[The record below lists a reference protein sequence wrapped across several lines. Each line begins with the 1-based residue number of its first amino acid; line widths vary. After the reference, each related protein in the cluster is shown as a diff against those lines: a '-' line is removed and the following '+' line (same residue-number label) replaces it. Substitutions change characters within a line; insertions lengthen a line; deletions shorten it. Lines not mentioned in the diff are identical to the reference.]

1 MSVGKRW
8 LLTRNALVSD
18 KDATDINLRH
28 PDVMTKL
35 DRLEREL
42 GLKIAPVAEAWREDR
57 DRVRRWLRLGR

>member
-1 MSVGKRW
+1 M
-8 LLTRNALVSD
+8 SD

-42 GLKIAPVAEAWREDR
+42 SLKTAPVAEAWREDR
-57 DRVRRWLRLGR
+57 DRARRWLRLGR